1 MKVSV
6 RAVSGNYLQDLR
18 IPEELGRYLRR
29 ADTFIQLA
37 VVAAFQTFLA
47 VDEGFQDA
55 HGDCG
60 LILGTTFGTMET
72 NFGVLDQIVAGEQA
86 SPILFSHSVFNAAVG
101 YMATIFKI
109 KGCALTVTDFSF
121 PFFRALQEA
130 SLALQSGTITR
141 CLVLQVE
148 TYSALLHDARK
159 SHGVDEYSWHPGA
172 VCWLLEAEPEERGT
186 AFYLDHSEIDGFMCD
201 PLGFLSYREAVDFG
215 DRVENT
221 CAPLAAAMII
231 GDEIYRAKNRNVLD
245 CRVEGVNGKVRITLK
260 KG

>member
-1 MKVSV
+1 MKLSV
-6 RAVSGNYLQDLR
+6 RAVSGYYLQDLC

-47 VDEGFQDA
+47 ADEGFQDT

-72 NFGVLDQIVAGEQA
+72 NFEVLDQIVAGQQA

-109 KGCALTVTDFSF
+109 RGCALTVTDFSF

-148 TYSALLHDARK
+148 TYSTLLQDARK
-159 SHGVDEYSWHPGA
+159 THNVDKDPWTPGA
-172 VCWLLEAEPEERGT
+172 VCWLLETEREEPDT
-186 AFYLDHSEIDGFMCD
+186 AFHLDHFEIDTCTSD
-201 PLGFLSYREAVDFG
+201 PLDFLSYHETVDLG

-221 CAPLAAAMII
+221 FAPLAAAMVI
-231 GDEIYRAKNRNVLD
+231 GDEIYRVKDRNVLD
-245 CRVEGVNGKVRITLK
+245 YKVEGVNGKVRIILK

>member
-6 RAVSGNYLQDLR
+6 RAVSGYYLQDLR

-47 VDEGFQDA
+47 VDEGFQDT

-72 NFGVLDQIVAGEQA
+72 NFEVLDQIVAGQQA

-109 KGCALTVTDFSF
+109 RGCALTVTDFSF

-130 SLALQSGTITR
+130 SLALQSGTIAR

-148 TYSALLHDARK
+148 TYSTLLQDARK
-159 SHGVDEYSWHPGA
+159 THNVDKNPWIPGA
-172 VCWLLEAEPEERGT
+172 VCWLLEAETESKNSN
-186 AFYLDHSEIDGFMCD
+186 FYLDRLEIDACVSD
-201 PLGFLSYREAVDFG
+201 PLDFLRYDERVDING
-215 DRVENT
+215 ITENT
-221 CAPLAAAMII
+221 HSPMEAAMIVGGEI
-231 GDEIYRAKNRNVLD
+231 GRENHPSSLD
-245 CRVEGVNGKVRITLK
+245 CRVEGVNGRVGIQLVKE
-260 KG
+260 